1 MPIYEFRCLEC
12 DSNFE
17 LLMVNQ
23 NEEVE
28 MKCPECDSLNFERIL
43 SSTNYS
49 MGSGPGANQ
58 GVKSQTKTCSSGSC
72 TTYDIPG
79 PNG

>member
-1 MPIYEFRCLEC
+1 MPIYEFRCLKC

-17 LLMVNQ
+17 FLMVNQ
-23 NEEVE
+23 DDEVE
-28 MKCPECDSLNFERIL
+28 MKCPECDSVDFERIL
-43 SSTNYS
+43 SSTNYAIGS
-49 MGSGPGANQ
+49 GSGPRQ